1 MTVFSSMRHSLWL
14 RGKQGVDYCQQV
26 CLLLS
31 TVRAAVVNR
40 AVDSSQHPVFV
51 VRKNNS
57 PYGKTS
63 FSPVLLLYKLPGK
76 GCFAIGRQ
84 LYRPFR
90 RWNRPVR
97 RFYLRLL
104 ALRPTFDVDRSLQRL
119 SLNSVFSCIIDVEPP
134 LPVRG
139 RGGFLIQTMYVSPVA
154 VLNLARL
161 SCVQSA
167 QLPQLR

>member
-1 MTVFSSMRHSLWL
+1 MRHSLWL

-40 AVDSSQHPVFV
+40 AVDSSQQPVFV

-84 LYRPFR
+84 LYRP
-90 RWNRPVR
+90 VVDEIG
-97 RFYLRLL
+97 RFVDFICGCSRYALL
-104 ALRPTFDVDRSLQRL
+104 LMWIEVCRDSL
-119 SLNSVFSCIIDVEPP
+119 
-134 LPVRG
+134 
-139 RGGFLIQTMYVSPVA
+139 
-154 VLNLARL
+154 
-161 SCVQSA
+161 
-167 QLPQLR
+167 

>member
-14 RGKQGVDYCQQV
+14 RGKQGIDYCQQV

-84 LYRPFR
+84 LY
-90 RWNRPVR
+90 
-97 RFYLRLL
+97 LRLL

-139 RGGFLIQTMYVSPVA
+139 RGGFLIQTMYVSPAA